1 MADTVVD
8 EYILFRFSKLYRDD
22 ATLPDF
28 NVIIPY
34 YFEESL
40 VFRAQV
46 IVDNEDVTITSQVI
60 PKEDVNNI

>member
-1 MADTVVD
+1 MADTIVD

-22 ATLPDF
+22 VTPHDF
-28 NVIIPY
+28 NAIVQF
-34 YFEESL
+34 YFEDSL

-46 IVDNEDVTITSQVI
+46 IVDDEDVTITSQVI